1 MHMYYKKHLQVLCV
15 TFGGLRC
22 SYILQKV
29 IARKAKAFDGDP
41 VPESFLQPQL
51 PTNDPIT
58 QEATLISKEDIK
70 YKKKLG
76 EGAHGAVFEGTWSNK
91 HGSVSGREGG
101 REGGSNWFC
110 STTPGHEMCFRTRHT
125 FAKSCFSL
133 FFWDIQAICHTL
145 ILG

>member
-101 REGGSNWFC
+101 REGKEGGREGGREGGEGGRGRREGGREQLVLQHNPW
-110 STTPGHEMCFRTRHT
+110 
-125 FAKSCFSL
+125 A
-133 FFWDIQAICHTL
+133 
-145 ILG
+145 